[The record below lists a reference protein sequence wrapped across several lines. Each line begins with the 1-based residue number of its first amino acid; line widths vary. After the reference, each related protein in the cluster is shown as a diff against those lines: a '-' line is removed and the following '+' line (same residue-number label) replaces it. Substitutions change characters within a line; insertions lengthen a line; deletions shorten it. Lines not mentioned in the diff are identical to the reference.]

1 MPDVTTVGSSN
12 MTLSSTTTS
21 TEMRLR
27 FNMPAFD
34 PESFLELAM
43 GALIQNCISGVRH
56 GFMLGFVPA
65 PMFLE
70 QKSGQLSEQLS
81 ERPAATFTVD
91 VYSDFAGLTTDQ
103 AKQAYTQHLTAQ
115 AQKLWQQTICNPLQR
130 CELSSDGAGDPNP
143 KLCSKPRKPIAFDS
157 YRWERLMHDFAR
169 NRGIPHPHD
178 FSKLSIFNVNGSD
191 AQLFYTECRPDRFEL
206 RVDVGAVPQGV
217 PEPLVYQTLL
227 MHNALE
233 GFETDLWWAMN
244 PKNNHL
250 VLVMDQPLST
260 TESFFT
266 PISEAELAEV
276 IEGVVAQAAQ
286 MWRDLQTQLRD
297 VESIQLSEIQA
308 N

>member
-1 MPDVTTVGSSN
+1 MPGVTTVGNSN
-12 MTLSSTTTS
+12 MTPSSTTTS

-70 QKSGQLSEQLS
+70 QKSKQLS

-103 AKQAYTQHLTAQ
+103 AKHAYTQHLTAQ
-115 AQKLWQQTICNPLQR
+115 AQKLWQQTICNPLRR

-143 KLCSKPRKPIAFDS
+143 KLGSMPRKPIAFDS

-169 NRGIPHPHD
+169 NRGIPHPHH

-191 AQLFYTECRPDRFEL
+191 AQLFYTESRPDRFEL

-286 MWRDLQTQLRD
+286 MWRDLQTQLLD